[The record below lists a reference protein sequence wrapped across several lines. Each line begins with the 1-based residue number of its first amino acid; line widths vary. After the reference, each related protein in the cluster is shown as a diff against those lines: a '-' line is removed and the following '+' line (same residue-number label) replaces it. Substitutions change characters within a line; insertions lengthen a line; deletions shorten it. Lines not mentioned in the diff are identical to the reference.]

1 MTGPAPPDPK
11 PAQLGPLPGPA
22 ATSIPVHITDRGPV
36 RYPARAA
43 GGGQDRRTHVPQLL
57 IDCPE
62 TGRPVYTGLN
72 LDWFAFESTDLAE
85 TTLQCPECGG
95 RHVWSKADAYLRA
108 DGGEG

>member
-1 MTGPAPPDPK
+1 M
-11 PAQLGPLPGPA
+11 
-22 ATSIPVHITDRGPV
+22 
-36 RYPARAA
+36 
-43 GGGQDRRTHVPQLL
+43 PQLL

-85 TTLQCPECGG
+85 TALQCPECGG